1 MESGPLY
8 VTVET
13 LTRIIFPTIYAFA
26 ALTVYRWFMPQLSTV
41 ARRLASVMLA
51 AQALTIFNALYI
63 ESSSSFY
70 LWLWDLHREW
80 NVAATLASTQLAL
93 ASGVALLTAWLAG
106 KRPVW
111 YRIYLLG
118 IGLVFLFMAYDE
130 FFTLHEYRIGWNY
143 YIRVGVA
150 VVLGTLVVAA
160 LSPRRSWKWH
170 ACLLGGLAISAAGAI
185 HVEVYGGICGDYAFL
200 YIDQCPRN
208 TVWDLEEI
216 LEFLGIWL
224 TLVALLGHFSGASP
238 PSNRLRRSLYLMPAL
253 WIILIVP
260 SAPIWPIARQVGG
273 EPAAVAFE
281 SGTGLHAYHID
292 QRKSNLTVRLFLSP
306 ERWDYNG
313 LGYSIHLVDQ
323 ITGESIVSRNTHAYR
338 RLEFYLAPGH
348 VPVYRQWKRIQ
359 FPPQTPTNH
368 ALRVVLTLW
377 HKKGEQIVYDPV
389 LSSDLKLLGEAQ
401 VLLGELALPADS
413 PTPTTAP
420 LAQFENGF
428 SLGAAGLP
436 ERARPGEN
444 LVIPF
449 AWRSDENGQEDH
461 VQYLHLGYISPP
473 GEGRSVEG
481 GAESVQTGAWFVYD
495 QEPLGARLPTRLW
508 YPGLSDSETWRV
520 PLPADL
526 APGQYSV
533 FTGIYRARDGE
544 RIPATDVDG
553 TPFVDARVPLGNL
566 FIEAN

>member
-8 VTVET
+8 VTVDT
-13 LTRIIFPTIYAFA
+13 LTRIIFPTIYVFA
-26 ALTVYRWFMPQLSTV
+26 GLTVYRWFVPQLSTV
-41 ARRLASVMLA
+41 ARRLAGVMLA

-70 LWLWDLHREW
+70 QWLWDLHREW

-93 ASGVALLTAWLAG
+93 AGGVAFLAAWLAG
-106 KRPVW
+106 KRPIW
-111 YRIYLLG
+111 YRIYLVG
-118 IGLVFLFMAYDE
+118 IGLIFLFLAYDE

-143 YIRVGVA
+143 YIRVGAA

-185 HVEVYGGICGDYAFL
+185 HVEVYGSICGDFGVL

-224 TLVALLGHFSGASP
+224 TLVALLGHFSDASP
-238 PSNRLRRSLYLMPAL
+238 PSNRVIRTLYTMPAL
-253 WIILIVP
+253 WIVLVVP
-260 SAPIWPIARQVGG
+260 TAPIWPIARQVGG

-281 SGTGLHAYHID
+281 SGTGLHSFHID
-292 QRKSNLTVRLFLSP
+292 KRKSNFTVRLFLSP

-323 ITGESIVSRNTHAYR
+323 ITGESLVSRNTHAYR
-338 RLEFYLAPGH
+338 RLEFYLAPEH
-348 VPVYRQWKRIQ
+348 IPVYRQWKRIR
-359 FPPQTPTNH
+359 FPPGTPTNH

-377 HKKGEQIVYDPV
+377 HKNDEQIVYDRV

-401 VLLGELALPADS
+401 VLLDELVLPTGS
-413 PTPTTAP
+413 PTPTTPP

-428 SLGAAGLP
+428 ALGAVDLP

-449 AWRSDENGQEDH
+449 AWRSDENGREDH
-461 VQYLHLGYISPP
+461 VQYLHLGH
-473 GEGRSVEG
+473 
-481 GAESVQTGAWFVYD
+481 AESGAWFVYD
-495 QEPLGARLPTRLW
+495 QQPLGARLPTRLW
-508 YPGLSDSETWRV
+508 YRDLSDSETWRV

-526 APGQYSV
+526 APGLYQV
-533 FTGIYRARDGE
+533 FTGLYRTRDQE
-544 RIPATDVDG
+544 RVSASDSDG
-553 TPFVDARVPLGNL
+553 RPFVDARVPLGNL
-566 FIEAN
+566 IIGAS